1 MSLHDRNQYILAL
14 AALLFSAI
22 AMVIAFFELRSSD
35 KQLEANVWPYVDM
48 NLNLE
53 ADTFSLQLENK
64 GMGPALIHE
73 FRVRLA
79 GEEVVNAV
87 DLVEAAGYA
96 LANLSMST
104 ETVPDSVLAVGE
116 ELVALQI
123 DAEGIGLNLRELIS
137 SMEVEIC
144 YCSLNNQCWDNR
156 VSQSFRRSV
165 EQCDF
170 QPIDVE
176 GALQYFEDTNDDAA
190 PGAVDNSTETEADQ

>member
-53 ADTFSLQLENK
+53 ANTFSLQLENK

-87 DLVEAAGYA
+87 DLVEAAGYP

-137 SMEVEIC
+137 YMEVEIC

-156 VSQSFRRSV
+156 GSQSFRRSV

>member
-1 MSLHDRNQYILAL
+1 MSQHDRNQYILAL

-73 FRVRLA
+73 FRVRL
-79 GEEVVNAV
+79 GDREVINAIEI
-87 DLVEAAGYA
+87 VEAVNYP
-96 LANLSMST
+96 LENMSLST
-104 ETVPDSVLAVGE
+104 ESVPDSVLAVGE
-116 ELVALQI
+116 ELVAFQI
-123 DAEGIGLNLRELIS
+123 DAEGIGLRLRELIPY
-137 SMEVEIC
+137 MRIEVC

-156 VSQSFRRSV
+156 DSASFRRSV
-165 EQCDF
+165 ERCEF
-170 QPIDVE
+170 QPLNVE
-176 GALQYFEDTNDDAA
+176 GALEYFEESNDGPAA
-190 PGAVDNSTETEADQ
+190 MEPGNETEADQ